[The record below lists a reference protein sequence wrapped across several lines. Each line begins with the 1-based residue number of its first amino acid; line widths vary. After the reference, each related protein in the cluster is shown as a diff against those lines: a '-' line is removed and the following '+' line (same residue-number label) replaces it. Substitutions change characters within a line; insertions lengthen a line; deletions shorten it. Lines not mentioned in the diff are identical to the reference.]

1 MSDSQTVVVDKSGH
15 KVQQMFAEIAPK
27 YDLMNHVLS
36 LNVDRWWRWRTVR
49 RLAPKADA
57 RVLDVCTGTGDL
69 ALALLQ
75 HMNKDG
81 MNKDGTQTAQAATGG
96 GQTPTASRGG
106 TAAAGRQGIL
116 TSDQA
121 SARDLGDCRV
131 VASDFCRPMLEI
143 GEKKASRLPG
153 QALQFVEA
161 DSLRLPFPS
170 EQFDL
175 VTVAFGLR
183 NVSDTAGGLREMV
196 RVSRPGG
203 QVGVLEFTMPRL
215 WPLSSLYK
223 FYFLKVLPRVGQ
235 WFAKNRSDAY
245 SYLPE
250 SVGQFPQYEQL
261 AAMMQDAGLRDVKF
275 YPMTFGLATLYVGT
289 KSAAASETGT
299 GGPSGAAELA
309 SPGDLPRSSATP
321 GGRS

>member
-27 YDLMNHVLS
+27 YDLMNHLLS

-49 RLAPKADA
+49 RLAPTADA

-69 ALALLQ
+69 ALALLH
-75 HMNKDG
+75 HMNQDVQRQGAKASVSG
-81 MNKDGTQTAQAATGG
+81 ATD
-96 GQTPTASRGG
+96 A
-106 TAAAGRQGIL
+106 RQGIL
-116 TSDQA
+116 TADQA
-121 SARDLGDCRV
+121 AARDLADCRV

-153 QALQFVEA
+153 KALQFVEA
-161 DSLRLPFPS
+161 DSLQLPFPS

-183 NVSDTAGGLREMV
+183 NVSDTLGGLREMV
-196 RVSRPGG
+196 RVIRPGG
-203 QVGVLEFTMPRL
+203 RVGVLEFTMPRI

-223 FYFLKVLPRVGQ
+223 FYFLKVLPRIGQ

-261 AAMMQDAGLRDVKF
+261 AAMMQAAGLQQVKF
-275 YPMTFGLATLYVGT
+275 YPMTVGLATLYVGV
-289 KSAAASETGT
+289 KPIGSEAARTTPASHSETN
-299 GGPSGAAELA
+299 PSR
-309 SPGDLPRSSATP
+309 GDVA
-321 GGRS
+321 

>member
-27 YDLMNHVLS
+27 YDLMNHLLS

-49 RLAPKADA
+49 RLAPTADA

-69 ALALLQ
+69 ALALLH
-75 HMNKDG
+75 HMNQD
-81 MNKDGTQTAQAATGG
+81 AQRSGS
-96 GQTPTASRGG
+96 QAS
-106 TAAAGRQGIL
+106 TAASSSGAMAARQGIL
-116 TSDQA
+116 TAEQA
-121 SARDLGDCRV
+121 AARDLADCRV

-153 QALQFVEA
+153 KALQFVEA
-161 DSLRLPFPS
+161 DSLQLPFPS

-183 NVSDTAGGLREMV
+183 NVSDTLGGLREMV
-196 RVSRPGG
+196 RVIRPGG
-203 QVGVLEFTMPRL
+203 RVGVLEFTMPRI

-223 FYFLKVLPRVGQ
+223 FYFLKVLPRIGQ

-261 AAMMQDAGLRDVKF
+261 AAMMQEAGLQQVKF
-275 YPMTFGLATLYVGT
+275 YPMTVGLATLYVGVKPT
-289 KSAAASETGT
+289 RSDAGPIAATGDAAT
-299 GGPSGAAELA
+299 NSMRGGAA
-309 SPGDLPRSSATP
+309 
-321 GGRS
+321 

>member
-69 ALALLQ
+69 ALALL
-75 HMNKDG
+75 HRMNKDG
-81 MNKDGTQTAQAATGG
+81 MNKDGRQVAQAAAGNG
-96 GQTPTASRGG
+96 HPSAAS
-106 TAAAGRQGIL
+106 TEKTAAGRQGIL
-116 TSDQA
+116 TSEQA

-153 QALQFVEA
+153 HALQFVEA

-183 NVSDTAGGLREMV
+183 NMTHRDVALKEMT
-196 RVSRPGG
+196 RVLKPGG
-203 QVGVLEFTMPRL
+203 KLCVLEFSRVNKALAPAYD
-215 WPLSSLYK
+215 WYS
-223 FYFLKVLPRVGQ
+223 FNVLPWLGKKV
-235 WFAKNRSDAY
+235 ANDAD
-245 SYLPE
+245 SYRYLAE
-250 SVGQFPQYEQL
+250 SIRMHPDQETL
-261 AAMMQDAGLRDVKF
+261 KTMMAQAGLARVAYYNLTAGVVALHEGVKL
-275 YPMTFGLATLYVGT
+275 G
-289 KSAAASETGT
+289 
-299 GGPSGAAELA
+299 
-309 SPGDLPRSSATP
+309 
-321 GGRS
+321 